1 MDGYGCTV
9 HDRGV
14 TEPAAIPLAPNLW
27 RVPTAPFDLVNSF
40 IVRGDDD
47 SLTVVD
53 TGMRTAPPRILAA
66 LRELRSD
73 PAEVTTIVLTHAHP
87 DHAGGAARLAR
98 ETGTGI
104 TAHPG
109 DAGYIESGTLPP
121 VDPTFPLGRIVR
133 RVSPAPEAAPIA
145 ATMRDGE
152 LLKGCDLRVHH
163 TPGHSPGHCSLLHEP
178 SQTLITGDCIWNAY
192 ATRTWP
198 VLMLCTNAAQNEKT
212 AATLADLEYRN
223 AAFTHGP
230 EIMGTGRDAVRLFL
244 AHPRRFGAWR

>member
-1 MDGYGCTV
+1 MAD
-9 HDRGV
+9 
-14 TEPAAIPLAPNLW
+14 PAAIRLAPGLW
-27 RVPTAPFDLVNSF
+27 RVPTAPFDLVNSY
-40 IVRGDDD
+40 IVSADDG

-53 TGMRTAPPRILAA
+53 TGMRNAPPRILAA
-66 LRELRSD
+66 LRELGRD
-73 PAEVTTIVLTHAHP
+73 PRDVTTIVLTHAHS
-87 DHAGGAARLAR
+87 DHAGGAARLAE

-109 DAGYIESGTLPP
+109 DAGYVESGTLPP
-121 VDPTFPLGRIVR
+121 LDPAFPLGRIMR
-133 RVSPAPEAAPIA
+133 RLVPAPQAAPIA

-152 LLKGCDLRVHH
+152 LLEGSHLRVHH

-178 SQTLITGDCIWNAY
+178 SETLITGDSIWNAY
-192 ATRTWP
+192 ARRTWP
-198 VLMLCTNAAQNEKT
+198 VLMLCTNAAQNETT

-244 AHPRRFGAWR
+244 AHPRRFSAVR